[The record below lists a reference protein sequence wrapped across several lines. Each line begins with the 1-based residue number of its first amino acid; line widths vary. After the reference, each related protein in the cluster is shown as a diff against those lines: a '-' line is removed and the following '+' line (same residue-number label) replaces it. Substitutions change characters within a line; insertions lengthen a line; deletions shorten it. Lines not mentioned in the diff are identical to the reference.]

1 MSLFRRRL
9 AITCQ
14 LFFDYKELDYI
25 ESAGNTYIDTGVPV
39 DPNLKFYIKFADWQ
53 YRHASGLFGSTSW
66 FNSLTYYYGTMVYCL
81 RNKAYRYRCGENAI
95 LSGELTCTEQGCTGD
110 FEMEQINDS
119 NGGGGNI
126 TLFRGGQQIVS
137 KAKVFA
143 FKIWDKDG
151 VLVRDFIPVQRKS
164 DDEIGM
170 YDLVNNQ
177 FYKSVND
184 QKFKGK

>member
-9 AITCQ
+9 IMQAPIFQYTP
-14 LFFDYKELDYI
+14 LRYV
-25 ESAGNTYIDTGVPV
+25 ESTGEAYIDTGVPV
-39 DPNLKFYIKFADWQ
+39 DPNLKFYIKFASWQ

-66 FNSLTYYYGTMVYCL
+66 F
-81 RNKAYRYRCGENAI
+81 KAYRYRCGENAI

-137 KAKVFA
+137 RAKVFA

-184 QKFKGK
+184 QKFTGK

>member
-9 AITCQ
+9 MMQAPIFQ
-14 LFFDYKELDYI
+14 YSPLRYV
-25 ESAGNTYIDTGVPV
+25 ESTGEAYIDTGVPV
-39 DPNLKFYIKFADWQ
+39 DPNLKFYIKFADWL

-66 FNSLTYYYGTMVYCL
+66 FNSLAYYYGTMVYCL
-81 RNKAYRYRCGENAI
+81 SSKAYRYRCGENAI
-95 LSGELTCTEQGCTGD
+95 LSGELTCTGQGCAGD

-137 KAKVFA
+137 KAKILA
-143 FKIWDKDG
+143 FKIWDKNR
-151 VLVRDFIPVQRKS
+151 VLVRNFIPVQRKS
-164 DDEIGM
+164 DNEIGM

-184 QKFKGK
+184 QKFTGK